1 VEICGESGNICII
14 GHNYFDNRFFSN
26 LNKLEINDTIIME
39 DLEGNFYKYV
49 IYSIFEIDE
58 NDISK
63 VQASDENFK
72 TLTLCTCTANK
83 NKRLVIKAKI

>member
-1 VEICGESGNICII
+1 
-14 GHNYFDNRFFSN
+14 
-26 LNKLEINDTIIME
+26 ME